1 MSTLLASAYGQ
12 SKECLAV
19 RNMNAKQR
27 RFAEEYLK
35 DLNATQAAI
44 RAGYSERTAY
54 SQGQR
59 LLKNVEIKNAIKEVR
74 ERIQNEN
81 IATIKDIEEFLSMS
95 MNGEIDEEVVVT
107 VGTGEGYSEAVKVRK
122 EISTRDRLK
131 AADLLG
137 KRYGLYT
144 DKVDMTQALTIVFED
159 DYGDSED
166 Y

>member
-1 MSTLLASAYGQ
+1 
-12 SKECLAV
+12 
-19 RNMNAKQR
+19 MNAKQR

-44 RAGYSERTAY
+44 RSGYSERTAY

-74 ERIQNEN
+74 ESIQDGN

-107 VGTGEGYSEAVKVRK
+107 VGTGEGHSEAVKVRK

-131 AADLLG
+131 AAELLG

-159 DYGDSED
+159 DYGDEND
-166 Y
+166 T

>member
-1 MSTLLASAYGQ
+1 
-12 SKECLAV
+12 
-19 RNMNAKQR
+19 MNARQKL
-27 RFAEEYLK
+27 FVEEYLK

-159 DYGDSED
+159 DYGDED
-166 Y
+166 DT

>member
-1 MSTLLASAYGQ
+1 
-12 SKECLAV
+12 
-19 RNMNAKQR
+19 MNARQKL
-27 RFAEEYLK
+27 FVEEYLK

-59 LLKNVEIKNAIKEVR
+59 LLKNVEIENAIKEVR

-159 DYGDSED
+159 DYGDED
-166 Y
+166 GT

>member
-1 MSTLLASAYGQ
+1 
-12 SKECLAV
+12 
-19 RNMNAKQR
+19 MNARQKL
-27 RFAEEYLK
+27 FVEEYLK

>member
-1 MSTLLASAYGQ
+1 
-12 SKECLAV
+12 
-19 RNMNAKQR
+19 MNAKQR

-59 LLKNVEIKNAIKEVR
+59 LLKHVEIKNAIKEVR
-74 ERIQNEN
+74 ESIQDGN

-95 MNGEIDEEVVVT
+95 MNGEIDEEIIIT
-107 VGTGEGYSEAVKVRK
+107 VGLGEGLSEAKRLRK
-122 EISTRDRLK
+122 EISAKDRLK
-131 AADLLG
+131 AAELLG

-159 DYGDSED
+159 DYGDEND
-166 Y
+166 T

>member
-1 MSTLLASAYGQ
+1 
-12 SKECLAV
+12 
-19 RNMNAKQR
+19 MNAKQR

-59 LLKNVEIKNAIKEVR
+59 LLKHVEIKNAIKEVR
-74 ERIQNEN
+74 ESIQDGN

-95 MNGEIDEEVVVT
+95 MNGEIDEEIIIT
-107 VGTGEGYSEAVKVRK
+107 VGLGEGLSEAKRLRK
-122 EISTRDRLK
+122 EISAKDRLK
-131 AADLLG
+131 AAELLG

-159 DYGDSED
+159 DYGDED
-166 Y
+166 DT

>member
-1 MSTLLASAYGQ
+1 
-12 SKECLAV
+12 
-19 RNMNAKQR
+19 MNARQKL
-27 RFAEEYLK
+27 FVEEYLK

-159 DYGDSED
+159 DYGDED
-166 Y
+166 GT